1 MSADPLLTA
10 VVEALPLGVLLQD
23 DERRIE
29 VVNTAFLDLA
39 GISARPA
46 ELVGIDFDA
55 SAEHV
60 EALLDQPDADRVVR
74 RECVPLQVD
83 GHPRGRLWFL
93 LDQTEQAAARRSAA
107 EQDRAL
113 AELAALRSDFVATVS
128 HQLRTPLTSIVGL
141 STLLLEGGSAALSG
155 ETGGSYSEE
164 HEACLQAINRSAE
177 RLLRLAD
184 DLTLLSG
191 LESGG
196 LPLHDDPVDL
206 AALARG
212 RLTDWL
218 EAADRTDIALR
229 ADVPAG
235 PGDPVHGDESVL
247 TRLLDDL
254 VETALRVLPT
264 PAALAITLCPAPGGW
279 LVELTDETFRL
290 APGEDPLPAAFAPY
304 GAAGEAVRQ
313 AAGLGPMIIRAA
325 AARHHGT
332 VEVVHGDAATAG
344 VTASTIRVHLP
355 CRGARAR

>member
-23 DERRIE
+23 DSRRIE

-93 LDQTEQAAARRSAA
+93 QDQTEQAAARRSAA

-113 AELAALRSDFVATVS
+113 ADLAALRSDFVATVS

-141 STLLLEGGSAALSG
+141 STLLLEAGADPAGG
-155 ETGGSYSEE
+155 TGYSEE

-196 LPLHDDPVDL
+196 LPLHDDQVDL

-212 RLTDWL
+212 RLAGWL
-218 EAADRTDIALR
+218 EAADRTDITLR
-229 ADVPAG
+229 TDLPTA
-235 PGDPVHGDESVL
+235 PGDPVRGDEPVL

-254 VETALRVLPT
+254 VETALRVVPT
-264 PAALAITLCPAPGGW
+264 PAALAVTVRPAAGGW

-325 AARHHGT
+325 AARHHGG
-332 VEVVHGDAATAG
+332 VEVVRGDAGTAG
-344 VTASTIRVHLP
+344 VTASTIRVTLP
-355 CRGARAR
+355 CRGVRVV

>member
-23 DERRIE
+23 DSRRIE

-60 EALLDQPDADRVVR
+60 EALLDQPDADRVLH
-74 RECVPLQVD
+74 RECVPLQV
-83 GHPRGRLWFL
+83 GGRPHGQLWFL
-93 LDQTEQAAARRSAA
+93 HDQTEQAAARRSAA
-107 EQDRAL
+107 AQGRAL
-113 AELAALRSDFVATVS
+113 ADLAALRSDFVATVS

-141 STLLLEGGSAALSG
+141 STLLLEAGYAGAASTAG
-155 ETGGSYSEE
+155 YSDE

-196 LPLHDDPVDL
+196 LPLRDDPVDL
-206 AALARG
+206 AALAQD
-212 RLTDWL
+212 RLADWL
-218 EAADRTDIALR
+218 DAADRTGSTLR
-229 ADVPAG
+229 TELPAA
-235 PGDPVHGDESVL
+235 PGEPVRGDEQVL

-254 VETALRVLPT
+254 VETALRVLPS
-264 PAALAITLCPAPGGW
+264 PAALAVTLSPGPGGW

-290 APGEDPLPAAFAPY
+290 APGEDPLPAAFAAY

-313 AAGLGPMIIRAA
+313 AAGLGPMITRAA
-325 AARHHGT
+325 AARHHGA
-332 VEVVHGDAATAG
+332 VEVVRGDVAG
-344 VTASTIRVHLP
+344 AGRSGSKVRVHLP
-355 CRGARAR
+355 SRGVRPA

>member
-1 MSADPLLTA
+1 MSADPRLAA

-46 ELVGIDFDA
+46 ELVGITFDA

-60 EALLDQPDADRVVR
+60 EALLDQRHAARVVY

-83 GHPRGRLWFL
+83 GRPHGQLLFL
-93 LDQTEQAAARRSAA
+93 HDQTDQAAARRSAA

-113 AELAALRSDFVATVS
+113 ADLAALRSDFVATVS

-141 STLLLEGGSAALSG
+141 STLLLEGGTGSA
-155 ETGGSYSEE
+155 GGTSTAGYSDE

-196 LPLHDDPVDL
+196 LPLRDDPVDL
-206 AALARG
+206 GALAQG
-212 RLTDWL
+212 RLAGWHD
-218 EAADRTDIALR
+218 AADRTDITLR
-229 ADVPAG
+229 TDVPGA
-235 PGDPVHGDESVL
+235 PAEPVRGDETVL

-254 VETALRVLPT
+254 VDTAMRVLPS
-264 PAALAITLCPAPGGW
+264 PASLAVTLCPTPGSW
-279 LVELTDETFRL
+279 VVELTDETFRL
-290 APGEDPLPAAFAPY
+290 APGEDPLPAAFAAY

-313 AAGLGPMIIRAA
+313 AAGLGPMITRAA

-332 VEVVHGDAATAG
+332 VEVDRGDAAVAG
-344 VTASTIRVHLP
+344 VSGSTVRVRLP
-355 CRGARAR
+355 YRGVRQT